1 MDIRDSIFE
10 SLKSKNLT
18 LSTCESMT
26 GGMISSAIV
35 DYDGASLFYKG
46 SIICYSNESKIRILS
61 IPESIVKEHGSISE
75 IVSEKMAVSCNKLM
89 NTDICISVTGNAGP
103 NPIEQKEVGT
113 CYLSI
118 CIIDKVYTYKY
129 VSKLSDRNSIRSD
142 ITVIA
147 FRKLKDFISK

>member
-10 SLKSKNLT
+10 LLKSKNLT

-26 GGMISSAIV
+26 GGMLSSAIV
-35 DYDGASLFYKG
+35 DYDGVSSFYKG
-46 SIICYSNESKIRILS
+46 SIVCYSNESKIKILS
-61 IPESIVKEHGSISE
+61 IPDTLIQEHGSISE
-75 IVSEKMAVSCNKLM
+75 VVSEKMAVNCNKLL
-89 NTDICISVTGNAGP
+89 NTDICISITGNAGP
-103 NPIEQKEVGT
+103 QPIEQKEVGL

-129 VSKLSDRNSIRSD
+129 FSKFTERNSIRSD

-147 FRKLKDFISK
+147 FKKLKDFISK